1 MIRTAEFHLKTAMM
15 ACPNKTGRRGI
26 DELMLYRF
34 PSFLFYKEKRKD
46 EMNYEKLFEKSGLA
60 AVILLSIV
68 AATFL
73 PRSIAQWV
81 IIGEI
86 IVFGIV
92 KGVEYWLSH
101 KDEFFRKRRITAARK
116 NNSETD
122 NAFKYAVI
130 QLSHRI
136 TDKLH
141 SAFPESS
148 WSWLEKPTAVL
159 FADGGRVRISTSK
172 TESYNEADVML
183 DAYGRIDI
191 KMLETKS
198 FSEIVKDTDEK
209 ADTDYTVDAKA
220 WYEQW
225 GQKVLTD
232 IITELNAK
240 GTRVLCINEDGTVV
254 IDDDKKV
261 GTLKSFPTK
270 NLWKKL
276 VSVFEESGL
285 TAVENE
291 NSIQIGW

>member
-1 MIRTAEFHLKTAMM
+1 MRNYLK
-15 ACPNKTGRRGI
+15 
-26 DELMLYRF
+26 
-34 PSFLFYKEKRKD
+34 
-46 EMNYEKLFEKSGLA
+46 KSGLA

-81 IIGEI
+81 VLGEVII
-86 IVFGIV
+86 FGIA
-92 KGVEYWLSH
+92 KGAEYYITH
-101 KDEFFRKRRITAARK
+101 KDEFTGKSKMHQARK
-116 NNSETD
+116 KSPEV
-122 NAFKYAVI
+122 FKYAVI

-148 WSWLEKPTAVL
+148 WSWIEKPTAVL

-198 FSEIVKDTDEK
+198 FSEIVKDADEK

>member
-1 MIRTAEFHLKTAMM
+1 
-15 ACPNKTGRRGI
+15 
-26 DELMLYRF
+26 
-34 PSFLFYKEKRKD
+34 
-46 EMNYEKLFEKSGLA
+46 
-60 AVILLSIV
+60 
-68 AATFL
+68 
-73 PRSIAQWV
+73 
-81 IIGEI
+81 
-86 IVFGIV
+86 
-92 KGVEYWLSH
+92 
-101 KDEFFRKRRITAARK
+101 
-116 NNSETD
+116 
-122 NAFKYAVI
+122 
-130 QLSHRI
+130 
-136 TDKLH
+136 
-141 SAFPESS
+141 
-148 WSWLEKPTAVL
+148 
-159 FADGGRVRISTSK
+159 
-172 TESYNEADVML
+172 ML

-225 GQKVLTD
+225 GQKILTD

-261 GTLKSFPTK
+261 GTLKSFPRK

>member
-1 MIRTAEFHLKTAMM
+1 MRNYLK
-15 ACPNKTGRRGI
+15 
-26 DELMLYRF
+26 
-34 PSFLFYKEKRKD
+34 
-46 EMNYEKLFEKSGLA
+46 KSGLA

-92 KGVEYWLSH
+92 KGVEYWLFH

-209 ADTDYTVDAKA
+209 ADTDYTFDAKA